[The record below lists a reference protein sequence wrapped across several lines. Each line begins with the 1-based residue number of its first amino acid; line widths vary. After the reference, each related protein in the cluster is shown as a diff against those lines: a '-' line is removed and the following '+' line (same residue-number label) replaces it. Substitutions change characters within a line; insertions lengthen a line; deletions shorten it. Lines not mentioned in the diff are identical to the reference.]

1 MRIKNLNWVFAV
13 LSFGSVPVAWG
24 GITACAP
31 MQTLGVTVVGTGQG
45 CSYLNSNFDNFNVG
59 AAAGS
64 WSTSFPVTTGSNG
77 GSTES
82 TNIDFTQTGTTTTTL
97 DFGTLQ
103 QSSGSGH
110 CPADSWCMPEGA
122 NSTSSQTIGYEVV
135 ASGGFDSLGLMD
147 GTLPNGYLSNGD
159 VITTEEQFCLGAST
173 FNCTT
178 TSSNYGYLQV
188 QETSNGSGGYTSVFT
203 ACLPGSGGCSISAA
217 TGSEIG
223 IGRQTQIAIQDT
235 VSISTLNSG
244 GKPVFIDSFYNDF
257 ETAPEPSTFVL
268 LGIAL
273 AGFGL
278 LRLRQKRA

>member
-1 MRIKNLNWVFAV
+1 MWVRQRVHGALAFRSQQVPTGAVPRAPISISPKPGPRQPLWISAHSNNLLEADIVR
-13 LSFGSVPVAWG
+13 
-24 GITACAP
+24 
-31 MQTLGVTVVGTGQG
+31 QTPGVCQ
-45 CSYLNSNFDNFNVG
+45 
-59 AAAGS
+59 
-64 WSTSFPVTTGSNG
+64 
-77 GSTES
+77 
-82 TNIDFTQTGTTTTTL
+82 
-97 DFGTLQ
+97 
-103 QSSGSGH
+103 
-110 CPADSWCMPEGA
+110 GA

-188 QETSNGSGGYTSVFT
+188 QETSNGSGGYTSVFA